1 MLNLEALERAL
12 QSIEDTSHVESTF
25 RVGGDAGVLV
35 TLGLLLPAQ
44 EVEVQAYAQ
53 EALSEDEEGKESNT
67 KDEAMDFLDRWKYG
81 ILSYSVQQIGDID
94 FRGHDYVATGE
105 VTEAGVAIKLEKHVA
120 VRRLIRKLW
129 HRPVLNRVFHKY
141 TELLGDGEAKAEKAI
156 QYKPADLAVEVARR
170 ERELAKL
177 KLQLKQQEEGPAD
190 PVGQQVKA
198 TTGLAATASAVPST
212 AENISQG
219 ENRAARRKKAKKRKK
234 DRKQKTAPA
243 PEPTPQAPSEA
254 PAVRRSAIPTRGA
267 VPPRTAPAPPAPRRA
282 PLDTGSFGDA
292 DDDAVMAAETQRLLA
307 ARQAAAVA
315 EEGGTNVPGPEHHAQ
330 VAAAARMSGRA
341 PGMVPR
347 EPPHRQAASTAAA
360 VLDTHGGD
368 ITPARP
374 EHVGSINGMEAHRIR
389 PPETLGRRGRG
400 ESREQTEAPAMNQM
414 PSGATNPNFKPSR

>member
-35 TLGLLLPAQ
+35 TLGLLLPEQ

-53 EALSEDEEGKESNT
+53 EALSDDEEGKESNT

-105 VTEAGVAIKLEKHVA
+105 TTDAGVAIKLEKHVA
-120 VRRLIRKLW
+120 VRKLLRKLW
-129 HRPVLNRVFHKY
+129 YRPVLNRVFHKY
-141 TELLGDGEAKAEKAI
+141 TELLEDGEAKAEKAI
-156 QYKPADLAVEVARR
+156 QFKPVDLVVEIARR

-198 TTGLAATASAVPST
+198 TTGLAAASAATPST

-219 ENRAARRKKAKKRKK
+219 ENRAARRKKAKKKKRKK
-234 DRKQKTAPA
+234 KQKAAT
-243 PEPTPQAPSEA
+243 ESTPQAPSEA
-254 PAVRRSAIPTRGA
+254 PTDRRSAVPARGA
-267 VPPRTAPAPPAPRRA
+267 APPRPAPAPPAPQRA
-282 PLDTGSFGDA
+282 PLDAGSFGDA

-307 ARQAAAVA
+307 ARQAAALA
-315 EEGGTNVPGPEHHAQ
+315 EEKGTNVPGPEHHAR
-330 VAAAARMSGRA
+330 VAAASRA
-341 PGMVPR
+341 PGALPGMVPR

-374 EHVGSINGMEAHRIR
+374 EHVGNINGVDAHRIR

-400 ESREQTEAPAMNQM
+400 EGRGKTEAPAMNQV